1 MKNLDDK
8 KESVINQS
16 KETLRSWVNK
26 IGEKVGE
33 LESMLK
39 PVLGQELPEKN
50 PETGTPASDSPN
62 TGSMLTLALIE
73 AETKAYL
80 EMMLAYWKLKNGQM
94 VSKTPLAWFGD
105 TTNDL
110 CPILEPV

>member
-1 MKNLDDK
+1 M
-8 KESVINQS
+8 
-16 KETLRSWVNK
+16 
-26 IGEKVGE
+26 
-33 LESMLK
+33 
-39 PVLGQELPEKN
+39 
-50 PETGTPASDSPN
+50 
-62 TGSMLTLALIE
+62 TLALIE

-110 CPILEPV
+110 CPILEPEE